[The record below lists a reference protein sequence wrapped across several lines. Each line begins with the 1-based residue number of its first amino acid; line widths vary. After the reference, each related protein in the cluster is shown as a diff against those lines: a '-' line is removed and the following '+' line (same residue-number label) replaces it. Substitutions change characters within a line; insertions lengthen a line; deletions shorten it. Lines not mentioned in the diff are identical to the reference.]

1 MREEYGRKS
10 CQSAGGGTRG
20 SHSKRSIFRR
30 TVFLM
35 AVCGVLMFIPLF
47 WKLWNIA
54 IVNHDYYQQLATK
67 QQTLDLSV
75 SSSRGNIYDRN
86 GNVLAM
92 SATVYNL
99 ILSPNDLEKSVSKKD
114 FTDEEGNLDQAAYEA
129 AVAAKQDQMV
139 RDLMGSRPRPGRG
152 ESRYPG
158 ARHQVFLP

>member
-10 CQSAGGGTRG
+10 RQSAGGGTRG

-75 SSSRGNIYDRN
+75 SSSRDLRPKRQRAGHVSHSIQPD
-86 GNVLAM
+86 
-92 SATVYNL
+92 L
-99 ILSPNDLEKSVSKKD
+99 IP
-114 FTDEEGNLDQAAYEA
+114 Q
-129 AVAAKQDQMV
+129 
-139 RDLMGSRPRPGRG
+139 RPGKERVQKG
-152 ESRYPG
+152 LYR
-158 ARHQVFLP
+158 

>member
-10 CQSAGGGTRG
+10 RQSAGGGTRG

-99 ILSPNDLEKSVSKKD
+99 SLIHILLS
-114 FTDEEGNLDQAAYEA
+114 
-129 AVAAKQDQMV
+129 AV
-139 RDLMGSRPRPGRG
+139 RR
-152 ESRYPG
+152 
-158 ARHQVFLP
+158 